1 MLIDKLRCSNLYSKM
16 ELAIWDTEDKAKK
29 TAKAVVDPDNVKKVA
44 KAACAVATITSAA
57 GTGAFIGTMLVEG
70 ASKKVAAKTVVN
82 AAKWAAF
89 RTGYKV
95 LDEKTK
101 K

>member
-16 ELAIWDTEDKAKK
+16 ELAVWDTEDKAKK
-29 TAKAVVDPDNVKKVA
+29 TAKAVTDPDNIKKAA

-57 GTGAFIGTMLVEG
+57 GTGACIGTMLVDG
-70 ASKKVAAKTVVN
+70 ASKKLVTKTAIN
-82 AAKWAAF
+82 ATKWAAF
-89 RTGYKV
+89 RTGYKT